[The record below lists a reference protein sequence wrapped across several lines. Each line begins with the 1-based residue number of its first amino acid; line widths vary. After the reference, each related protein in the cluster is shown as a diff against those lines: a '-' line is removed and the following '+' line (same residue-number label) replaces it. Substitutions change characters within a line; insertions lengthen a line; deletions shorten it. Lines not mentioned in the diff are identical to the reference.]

1 MLYLVSTPIGNM
13 GDISYRAVEV
23 LKSVDVI
30 LCEDTRHSLRLLDA
44 YGIKKQLISYQYHPS
59 DC

>member
-30 LCEDTRHSLRLLDA
+30 LCEDTRH
-44 YGIKKQLISYQYHPS
+44 
-59 DC
+59 